1 MKKYMT
7 EGFVKNE
14 EEDKVYLLKKALYR
28 LKQVSRT
35 WYNIIDDYLLRHR
48 FKKKKKLF
56 EVALYVKH
64 WDNDVLMF
72 SFYVDDVLLIG
83 NNVWLV

>member
-48 FKKKKKLF
+48 FKKKKNFLRSLF
-56 EVALYVKH
+56 ML
-64 WDNDVLMF
+64 NTGTMMF
-72 SFYVDDVLLIG
+72 
-83 NNVWLV
+83 